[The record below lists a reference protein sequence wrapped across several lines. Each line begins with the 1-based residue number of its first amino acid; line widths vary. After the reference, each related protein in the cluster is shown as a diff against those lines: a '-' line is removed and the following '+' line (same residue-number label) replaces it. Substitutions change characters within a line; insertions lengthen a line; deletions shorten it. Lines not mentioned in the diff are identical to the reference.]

1 MTWPDLDIPRT
12 GPLAGVR
19 VLDLSRI
26 LAGPFSTQIMADLGA
41 DVIKVERAGIGDE
54 TRRWGPPWTASGDAV
69 YYSSCNRGRRA
80 ISLDLRD
87 DDDREVVL
95 VLAEDADVLMENFL
109 PGAMEKLGLSDDV
122 LHERNPALVHG
133 VISGYG
139 HNTSRG
145 SWPALDFVVQAH
157 AGIVALTGP
166 DPDTTVKAGVPVA
179 DLSAALYA
187 TIGVLAALRE
197 AQATGVGGRVEV
209 ALAEACASLLVNHGM
224 NNLVGGMEP
233 QAGGNTHPS
242 VAPYQVVQA
251 QDKGMAIAATSDV
264 QFARLCAVV
273 QRPDLLSDPRFATNA
288 DRVGHRGELESLLE
302 ASLATRPAA
311 EWVRALNEAG
321 VAAALVNTV
330 GEMLADPDTRAGL
343 IAELPDGTPQL
354 RTPIRLGGVP
364 LPLSGPPPAMG
375 EHDDEIRAAAAVA
388 HEAST

>member
-1 MTWPDLDIPRT
+1 MTWPDLDVTRT

-19 VLDLSRI
+19 ILDLSRI

-41 DVIKVERAGIGDE
+41 DVIKVERAGMGDE

-69 YYSSCNRGRRA
+69 YYSACNRGRRA
-80 ISLDLRD
+80 ISLDLGD
-87 DDDREVVL
+87 DADREVALAL
-95 VLAEDADVLMENFL
+95 VEHADILMENFL
-109 PGAMEKLGLSDDV
+109 PGAMDKLGLSDEV

-139 HNTSRG
+139 HSSSRA

-166 DPDTTVKAGVPVA
+166 DPETTVKAGVPVA
-179 DLSAALYA
+179 DLSAALYM
-187 TIGVLAALRE
+187 TIGVLAALRRSQE
-197 AQATGVGGRVEV
+197 TGKGDRVEV

-233 QAGGNTHPS
+233 RAAGNTHPS

-251 QDKGMAIAATSDV
+251 QDKGIAIAATSEV
-264 QFARLCAVV
+264 QFARLCAVLG
-273 QRPDLLSDPRFATNA
+273 RPDLLADPRFAANA
-288 DRVGHRGELESLLE
+288 DRVAHRGELEVQLE

-330 GEMLADPDTRAGL
+330 GELLADADIRAGL
-343 IAELPDGTPQL
+343 IAALPDGTPQL

-375 EHDDEIRAAAAVA
+375 EHDDEIRAAVAAA
-388 HEAST
+388 QDTST